1 MGPQGWGPWWWALSP
16 PGTGTPGPESAWSV
30 PLLVP
35 RSRPFQPLRRL
46 LGAGTQQSGTDKPVV
61 CRELPKSPAIPAAT
75 YLSLTS
81 SAPWHSARVLGES
94 SSPSRVGRMVNP
106 GWRNTPGGPACFG
119 TQSAGRN
126 DGSANEW
133 ICFSP
138 ASSASNSGENYLGWA
153 LRWLHKT
160 LDVK

>member
-1 MGPQGWGPWWWALSP
+1 MGPLPAGDGDSGAGVGVVCS
-16 PGTGTPGPESAWSV
+16 S
-30 PLLVP
+30 P
-35 RSRPFQPLRRL
+35 RSPEQALPAPEAAPR
-46 LGAGTQQSGTDKPVV
+46 GWHTAESGTDKPVV

-75 YLSLTS
+75 YLSFTS